1 MKNLIYWQSTQKF
14 TIGFYREIIIGFILL
29 LTIGFTACQ
38 SLTSESNIN
47 QKNTITKIPAKYE
60 VARQFINAY
69 ADYSNDR
76 SAEIGILDWVN
87 NQETVSVN
95 FKAGLEEIINEAEKL
110 NPDLGLEFDPIFE
123 AQDFPDSF
131 EFTSY
136 EGDFVTVMGHEFPD
150 FKLTMKVVE
159 VNKRWLVDGS
169 GIVNIPEEKR
179 VKRF

>member
-1 MKNLIYWQSTQKF
+1 MENLYYWRSTQHFRFNLYRKF
-14 TIGFYREIIIGFILL
+14 GFGLILL

-38 SLTSESNIN
+38 SRISGGKSN
-47 QKNTITKIPAKYE
+47 QEGVTTEVPAKYE

-76 SAEIGILDWVN
+76 SAETGILDWVN
-87 NQETVSVN
+87 AQDNVSED
-95 FKAGLEEIINEAEKL
+95 FKAELERIITEAERQ

-131 EFTSY
+131 EIASY
-136 EGDFVTVMGHEFPD
+136 EGDFVTVMGREFPN

-159 VNKRWLVDGS
+159 ENKRWLVDGS